1 LPQRRP
7 IPVGESADLHF
18 NSKPGLRQRSAE
30 KEQPLATAALRCA
43 GATSGYAYGNGFLRH
58 VPATGQA

>member
-1 LPQRRP
+1 MQISILTANL
-7 IPVGESADLHF
+7 GCGSAALT
-18 NSKPGLRQRSAE
+18 N
-30 KEQPLATAALRCA
+30 EQPLATATLRCA